1 MTLNVEEV
9 PDRLVMSYYR
19 KEGWFAMTP
28 GSTETVTASAAP
40 VFLRIENPVTGQPFA
55 LGSVQEIFIEVFVV
69 DMTRG
74 AGNSLGYRQA

>member
-1 MTLNVEEV
+1 
-9 PDRLVMSYYR
+9 
-19 KEGWFAMTP
+19 MTP

-40 VFLRIENPVTGQPFA
+40 VFLRIENPVIGQPFA

-74 AGNSLGYRQA
+74 AGNSLG